1 MSRKKLI
8 ILTGPTGI
16 GKTDLSIELAQALGT
31 EIVSCDSRQMYRELQ
46 IGAAPPS
53 AEQLAKVKH
62 YFIGNL
68 SVTDYYSAGRFELQ
82 ALDLL
87 DTLFATHDKVLMVG
101 GSGMYID
108 AVVQGIDDLPTASP
122 EIREMMMQRLKNEG
136 IDALRAELAQLDP
149 DYYNAA
155 DIVNPKRVLKALEV
169 IAQTG
174 KTYSSLRTGQGK
186 QRPFDIVMVGLT
198 MDRQKLY
205 DRIDSRVDAMLAAGL
220 EAEVRNLHQYKHL
233 NSLNTVGYK
242 EFFGYFDG
250 EYDFDEAVRL
260 IKRNSRRY
268 AKKQMTWFNRYPQMH
283 WFDRADEKAIFDFV
297 LNQ

>member
-1 MSRKKLI
+1 MKLI

-16 GKTDLSIELAQALGT
+16 GKTDLSINIASQLHT
-31 EIVSCDSRQMYRELQ
+31 EIISCDSRQMYRELQ

-53 AEQLAKVKH
+53 AEQLAMVKH
-62 YFIGNL
+62 HFIGNL
-68 SVTDYYSAGRFELQ
+68 SITDYYSAGRFELD
-82 ALDLL
+82 AIKLL
-87 DTLFATHDKVLMVG
+87 DNLFIKYDKVLMVG

-108 AVVQGIDDLPTASP
+108 AIVQGIDDLPTANP
-122 EIREMMMQRLKNEG
+122 EIRSQIMQRLETEG
-136 IDALRAELAQLDP
+136 IETLRAELKNLDP
-149 DYYNAA
+149 DYYETG

-174 KTYSSLRTGQGK
+174 KTYSSQRTGQAK

-198 MDRQKLY
+198 MERQQLY
-205 DRIDSRVDAMLAAGL
+205 NRIDSRVDTMLEAGL
-220 EAEVRNLHQYKHL
+220 EAEARNLYKYKHL

-250 EYDFDEAVRL
+250 EYDFDEAARL

-268 AKKQMTWFNRYPQMH
+268 AKKQMTWFNRYQQMH
-283 WFDRADEKAIFDFV
+283 WFNRTNEDDIIDFI
-297 LNQ
+297 LNC

>member
-1 MSRKKLI
+1 
-8 ILTGPTGI
+8 
-16 GKTDLSIELAQALGT
+16 
-31 EIVSCDSRQMYRELQ
+31 MYRELQ

-53 AEQLAKVKH
+53 AEQLAMVKH
-62 YFIGNL
+62 HFIGNL
-68 SVTDYYSAGRFELQ
+68 SITDYYSAGRFELD
-82 ALDLL
+82 AIKLL
-87 DTLFATHDKVLMVG
+87 DNLFIKYDKVLMVG

-108 AVVQGIDDLPTASP
+108 AIVQGIDDLPTANP
-122 EIREMMMQRLKNEG
+122 EIRSQIMQRLETEG
-136 IDALRAELAQLDP
+136 IETLRAELKNLDP
-149 DYYNAA
+149 DYYETG

-174 KTYSSLRTGQGK
+174 KTYSSQRTGQAK

-198 MDRQKLY
+198 MERQQLY
-205 DRIDSRVDAMLAAGL
+205 NRIDSRVDTMLEAGL
-220 EAEVRNLHQYKHL
+220 EAEARNLYKYKHL

-268 AKKQMTWFNRYPQMH
+268 AKKQMTWFNRYQQMH
-283 WFDRADEKAIFDFV
+283 WFNRTNEDDIIDFI
-297 LNQ
+297 LNC